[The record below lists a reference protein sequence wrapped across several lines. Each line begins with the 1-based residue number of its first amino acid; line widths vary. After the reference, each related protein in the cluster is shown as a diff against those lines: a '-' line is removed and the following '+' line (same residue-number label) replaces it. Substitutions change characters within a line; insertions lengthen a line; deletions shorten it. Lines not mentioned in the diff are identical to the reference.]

1 MERPGSFGRSQGR
14 GAVRAWRVAGGLDP
28 DGDLGS
34 AENRGGRERRE
45 REREMEFD

>member
-1 MERPGSFGRSQGR
+1 
-14 GAVRAWRVAGGLDP
+14 VACGLDP

-45 REREMEFD
+45 RIKGLIQTQIFLINSF